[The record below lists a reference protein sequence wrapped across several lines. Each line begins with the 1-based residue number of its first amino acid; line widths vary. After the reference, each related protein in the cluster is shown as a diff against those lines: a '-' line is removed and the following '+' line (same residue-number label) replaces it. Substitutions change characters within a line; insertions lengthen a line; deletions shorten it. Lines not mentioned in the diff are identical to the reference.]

1 MVITEPARLE
11 MPPFGRK
18 LFKLIVSGMG
28 YEQQHT
34 AGSTTC
40 NTLVCFKHKGV
51 ISEYLEITS
60 SNEKTK
66 RKKLQVLSRDEAAMN
81 TPVQSLHSS
90 SSNKEPF

>member
-40 NTLVCFKHKGV
+40 NTWVCFKHKGV
-51 ISEYLEITS
+51 TEYLEIMS

-66 RKKLQVLSRDEAAMN
+66 RKKLQVLSRNEAAMN
-81 TPVQSLHSS
+81 TPVQSIHSS